1 MAFMGAVYT
10 QERGNEARGLYCI
23 NTRLIL
29 KLRPK
34 LGGRS
39 KQRPYSALFMQQS
52 RVELKFTAVGRR
64 SPVSTFVEK
73 D

>member
-1 MAFMGAVYT
+1 MGAVYT
-10 QERGNEARGLYCI
+10 QERGNEAKGLYCI

-39 KQRPYSALFMQQS
+39 KQRPCSAIYAAKP
-52 RVELKFTAVGRR
+52 RGTKVRR
-64 SPVSTFVEK
+64 CGAQTPSFDLRRKRGE
-73 D
+73 DN